1 MTPADIG
8 LSVAV
13 QFLWG
18 FGFVAAKPALDHFP
32 PVMLMG
38 MMYVLT
44 CLCFPR
50 RIARI
55 RTPLLSLL
63 LVTTFVATVQ
73 GVLIFN
79 ALALLPASISIL
91 LLQTQVPFAVLF
103 AWLLAG
109 ERPNLVR
116 LLGILVAFVGVAVVA
131 GAPSGAASWWPA
143 IMLTAG
149 SASWS
154 FGQAAAHRYSRDAG
168 MTLTVGISAMAILQ
182 VAVLSAVMEHGQLT
196 AVLTATPRIWALVA
210 VFSLGGFVL
219 AYAIWYGLLRR
230 YRVDQVTPI
239 SLLMPVVG
247 VLAGVLMLGEKVTM
261 NELAG
266 GGVVMVGLAV
276 VVFAKGPGPVPAPAE

>member
-8 LSVAV
+8 RSVAV

-32 PVMLMG
+32 PLMLMG

-50 RIARI
+50 RLARI
-55 RTPLLSLL
+55 RTPRLPLL

-73 GVLIFN
+73 GILIFN
-79 ALALLPASISIL
+79 ALAQLPASISIL

-116 LLGILVAFVGVAVVA
+116 LLGILVAFAGVVVVA
-131 GAPSGAASWWPA
+131 GAPSGATSWWPA
-143 IMLTAG
+143 IMMTAG

-154 FGQAAAHRYSRDAG
+154 FGQAAARRFGRDDG
-168 MTLTVGISAMAILQ
+168 MTLTTGISAMAIPQ
-182 VAVLSAVMEHGQLT
+182 VAVLSALTEHGQL
-196 AVLTATPRIWALVA
+196 AALTSATPYQWAQVLVFA
-210 VFSLGGFVL
+210 LGGFVL
-219 AYAIWYGLLRR
+219 AYSIWYGLLSR
-230 YRVDQVTPI
+230 YRVDQVTPFG
-239 SLLMPVVG
+239 LLMPPIG
-247 VLAGVLMLGEKVTM
+247 ALGGFLYLGERLSLI
-261 NELAG
+261 ELLG
-266 GGVVMVGLAV
+266 GGVILAGLAIV
-276 VVFAKGPGPVPAPAE
+276 IWGKTPASLPAG

>member
-91 LLQTQVPFAVLF
+91 LLQTQAPFAVLF

-154 FGQAAAHRYSRDAG
+154 FGQAAARRFGRDNG
-168 MTLTVGISAMAILQ
+168 MTLTTGISAMAIPQ
-182 VAVLSAVMEHGQLT
+182 VAILSALTEHGQIAALT
-196 AVLTATPRIWALVA
+196 SATPYQWAQVL

-219 AYAIWYGLLRR
+219 AYSIWYGLLSR
-230 YRVDQVTPI
+230 YRVDQVTPFG
-239 SLLMPVVG
+239 LLMPPIGAVG
-247 VLAGVLMLGEKVTM
+247 GFLYLGEKISLV
-261 NELAG
+261 ELLGAAVILAG
-266 GGVVMVGLAV
+266 LAIV
-276 VVFAKGPGPVPAPAE
+276 IWGKTPASLPAN